1 MKRLGALLLV
11 LGGLCATVS
20 SAQVGGRPEVEIT
33 SPSAQQPAFGLV
45 EIRADVSSSTP
56 ISQVE
61 CFVDGRSLGVRR
73 DLPFRWITDVGN
85 DNEERIIEIEVET
98 IVGAKARAELR
109 TPRIEVD
116 EVLEVDLLQVYA
128 LVEKNGERRT
138 DLPRS
143 AFRIVDD
150 HGHDQDVVSFES
162 GDLPLSAALLVDS
175 SASMGGPRLEAAL
188 AGVHAFASGL
198 REEDEAMVAL
208 FSDQILRLTPF
219 TNDAVALEDQLL
231 GVQAVGTTALNDHL
245 YYALGRLDEQL
256 GRRVVVLLS
265 DGDDITS
272 VLPMEDVLWRARRS
286 QALLYW
292 IRLDEGAVEGAAPK
306 PRRFTSTWRSADDN
320 ASELEA
326 LRSAVE
332 ESGGREIVVSK
343 LEDLEGSFAD
353 VLAELRDQVLLGFH
367 PSDRRH
373 DGSWRPFRVK
383 VQGGYRVRARA
394 GFVDD

>member
-1 MKRLGALLLV
+1 MKHLLPLLLLSLV
-11 LGGLCATVS
+11 TLPAT
-20 SAQVGGRPEVEIT
+20 AQVGGRPEVRIT
-33 SPSAQQPAFGLV
+33 QPSAERAAFGEIEIHAEV
-45 EIRADVSSSTP
+45 ESSVP
-56 ISQVE
+56 VSQVE
-61 CFVDGRSLGVRR
+61 CFVDGRSVGIRTEP
-73 DLPFRWITDVGN
+73 PFRWVADVGD
-85 DNEERIIEIEVET
+85 DNEERIIEVEVRT
-98 IVGAKARAELR
+98 LVGAKARAELR
-109 TPRIEVD
+109 TPRIEVN

-128 LVEKNGERRT
+128 VVEKDGERRT

-143 AFRIVDD
+143 AFRIIDD
-150 HGHDQDVVSFES
+150 RGQAQEVVSFES

-175 SASMGGPRLEAAL
+175 SESMGGPRLEAAL
-188 AGVHAFASGL
+188 RGVHAFASGL
-198 REEDEAMVAL
+198 HEEDEAMVAL

-219 TNDAVALEDQLL
+219 THDAGELEGQLL
-231 GVQAVGTTALNDHL
+231 GVQAVGTTAINDHL
-245 YYALGRLDEQL
+245 YYALGRLDQQL

-292 IRLDEGAVEGAAPK
+292 IRLDESAVDGEKPK
-306 PRRFTSTWRSADDN
+306 PRRFTSSWRSADDN
-320 ASELEA
+320 AAELEA
-326 LRSAVE
+326 LRRAVE
-332 ESGGREIVVSK
+332 ESGGREIVVSR
-343 LEDLEGSFAD
+343 LEDLEQSFAD

-373 DGSWRPFRVK
+373 DGSWRPFRVR